1 MTWDHTRVEE
11 ALMAAVLCVGLTTL
25 DVTQRVDEFPVPGQ
39 KVRSLGAA
47 LSPGGPAA
55 NAARAV
61 AALGGR
67 AALLTAL
74 GADALGEFVRAS
86 LDPVQV
92 TAVAGTTPVS
102 MVVVRNADGERTV
115 VSRNASVPVVAPDLS
130 DLVAAADVVLLDGHH
145 DGLAIPAAQQ
155 AKEAGLPVVLDAGSW
170 KPVLD
175 HLLPLVDVA
184 ACASG
189 FELSDAEVHS
199 YGVPLV
205 IRTQGAAP
213 VTWSRNGSTGEAPV
227 PAVEV
232 KDTNGAGDVWHGAY
246 AYALASGT
254 DPVAA
259 IGFASEA
266 AAVRVGAVGDWVER
280 LARWQDSRSGSRSC

>member
-1 MTWDHTRVEE
+1 
-11 ALMAAVLCVGLTTL
+11 MAAVLCVGLTTL
-25 DVTQRVDEFPVPGQ
+25 DVTQRVDAFPEPGQ
-39 KVRSLGAA
+39 KVRSLGAV

-67 AALLTAL
+67 ASLLTAL
-74 GADALGEFVRAS
+74 GGDALGEFVRAS
-86 LDPVQV
+86 LDPVHV
-92 TAVAGTTPVS
+92 TAVPGTTPVS
-102 MVVVRNADGERTV
+102 MVVVRDADGERTV
-115 VSRNASVPVVAPDLS
+115 VSRNASVPVKAPDLS
-130 DLVAAADVVLLDGHH
+130 ELLAVADVVLLDGHH
-145 DGLAIPAAQQ
+145 DGLVIPAARR
-155 AKEAGLPVVLDAGSW
+155 AKALGLPVVLDAGSW

-175 HLLPLVDVA
+175 HLLPLVDVV

-189 FELSDAEVHS
+189 FERSEAEVHS

-205 IRTQGAAP
+205 IRTQGAKP
-213 VTWSRNGSTGEAPV
+213 VTWSRNGSAGEVPV
-227 PAVEV
+227 PAAEV

-246 AYALASGT
+246 AYALASGA

-266 AAVRVGAVGDWVER
+266 AAVRVGAVGDWVEE
-280 LARWQDSRSGSRSC
+280 LARWQDSRSGSTSC

>member
-1 MTWDHTRVEE
+1 MARDLTRLEE
-11 ALMAAVLCVGLTTL
+11 AQMAAVLCVGLTTL
-25 DVTQRVDEFPVPGQ
+25 DVTQRVDAFPDPGQ
-39 KVRSLGAA
+39 KVSSFDAV

-67 AALLTAL
+67 SSLLTAL

-92 TAVAGTTPVS
+92 TAVPGTTPVS
-102 MVVVRNADGERTV
+102 MVVVRDADGERTV
-115 VSRNASVPVVAPDLS
+115 VSRNASVPVIAPDLS
-130 DLVAAADVVLLDGHH
+130 DLLAAADVVLLDGHH
-145 DGLAIPAAQQ
+145 EGLVIPVARR
-155 AKEAGLPVVLDAGSW
+155 AKALGLPVVLDAGSW

-189 FELSDAEVHS
+189 FELSDADVHS

-213 VTWSRNGSTGEAPV
+213 VTWSRNGSTGEVPV
-227 PAVEV
+227 PSVEV

-246 AYALASGT
+246 AYALASGA
-254 DPVAA
+254 DPVRA

-266 AAVRVGAVGDWVER
+266 AAVRVGVVGDWVER
-280 LARWQDSRSGSRSC
+280 LAWWQDSRSGSTSC

>member
-1 MTWDHTRVEE
+1 
-11 ALMAAVLCVGLTTL
+11 MAAVLCVGLTTL
-25 DVTQRVDEFPVPGQ
+25 DVTQRVDAFPEPGQ
-39 KVRSLGAA
+39 KVRSLDAV

-67 AALLTAL
+67 SSLLTAL

-92 TAVAGTTPVS
+92 TAVPGTTPVS
-102 MVVVRNADGERTV
+102 MVVVRDADGERTV

-130 DLVAAADVVLLDGHH
+130 DLLAAADVVLLDGHH
-145 DGLAIPAAQQ
+145 DGLVIPVAQQ
-155 AKEAGLPVVLDAGSW
+155 AKAAGLPVVLDAGSW

-189 FELSDAEVHS
+189 FELSEAGVHAF
-199 YGVPLV
+199 GVPLV

-213 VTWSRNGSTGEAPV
+213 VTWSARDGSTGVVPV

-246 AYALASGT
+246 AYALATGA
-254 DPVAA
+254 DPVQA

>member
-1 MTWDHTRVEE
+1 
-11 ALMAAVLCVGLTTL
+11 MAAVLCVGLTTL
-25 DVTQRVDEFPVPGQ
+25 DVTQRVDQFPEPGQ
-39 KVRSLGAA
+39 KIRSLDVV

-67 AALLTAL
+67 SSLLTAL

-92 TAVAGTTPVS
+92 TAVPGTTPVS
-102 MVVVRNADGERTV
+102 MVVVRDADGERTV

-130 DLVAAADVVLLDGHH
+130 DLLAAADVVLLDGHH
-145 DGLAIPAAQQ
+145 EGLVIPVAQQ
-155 AKEAGLPVVLDAGSW
+155 AKAAGLPVVLDAGSW

-189 FELSDAEVHS
+189 FELSEAGVHAF
-199 YGVPLV
+199 GVPLV
-205 IRTQGAAP
+205 IRTHGAAP
-213 VTWSRNGSTGEAPV
+213 VTWSSRDGSTGAVPV

-246 AYALASGT
+246 AYALATGA
-254 DPVAA
+254 DPVQA

>member
-1 MTWDHTRVEE
+1 MEE
-11 ALMAAVLCVGLTTL
+11 AQMAAVLCVGLTTL
-25 DVTQRVDEFPVPGQ
+25 DVTQRVDAFPDPGQ
-39 KVRSLGAA
+39 KVRSLDAV

-61 AALGGR
+61 AALGGKSL
-67 AALLTAL
+67 LLTAL
-74 GADALGEFVRAS
+74 GADALGDFVKVS
-86 LDPVQV
+86 LEPVQV
-92 TAVAGTTPVS
+92 TAVSGTTPVS
-102 MVVVRNADGERTV
+102 MVVVRDADGERTV

-130 DLVAAADVVLLDGHH
+130 GLLAAADVVLLDGHH
-145 DGLAIPAAQQ
+145 DGLMIPVARQ
-155 AKEAGLPVVLDAGSW
+155 AKAAGLPVVLDAGSW

-189 FELSDAEVHS
+189 FELSDAGVHS

-213 VTWSRNGSTGEAPV
+213 VTWSRNGSTGAVPV
-227 PAVEV
+227 PVVQV

-246 AYALASGT
+246 AYALASGA
-254 DPVAA
+254 DPVEA

-280 LARWQDSRSGSRSC
+280 LARWQDSRSGSTSC

>member
-1 MTWDHTRVEE
+1 
-11 ALMAAVLCVGLTTL
+11 MAAVLCVGLTTL
-25 DVTQRVDEFPVPGQ
+25 DVTQRVDVFPEPGQ
-39 KVRSLGAA
+39 KVRSLDAA

-74 GADALGEFVRAS
+74 GEDALGEFVRTS
-86 LDPVQV
+86 LAPVRV
-92 TAVAGTTPVS
+92 TAVPATTPVS
-102 MVVVRNADGERTV
+102 MVVVRDSDGERTV
-115 VSRNASVPVVAPDLS
+115 VSRNASVPVEAPDLTGLLA
-130 DLVAAADVVLLDGHH
+130 DADVLLLDGHH
-145 DGLAIPAAQQ
+145 DGLALPAART
-155 AKEAGLPVVLDAGSW
+155 AKRLGLPVVLDAGSW

-189 FELSDAEVHS
+189 FERSAAELHS
-199 YGVPLV
+199 RGVPLV
-205 IRTQGAAP
+205 IRTHGAAP
-213 VTWSRNGSTGEAPV
+213 VTWSRNGSTGAVAV
-227 PAVEV
+227 PSAQV

-266 AAVRVGAVGDWVER
+266 AAVRVGAVGDWVEE

>member
-1 MTWDHTRVEE
+1 
-11 ALMAAVLCVGLTTL
+11 MAAVLCVGLTTL
-25 DVTQRVDEFPVPGQ
+25 DVTQRVDEFPDPGQ
-39 KVRSLGAA
+39 KIRSLGAV

-67 AALLTAL
+67 AALLTSL

-92 TAVAGTTPVS
+92 IAVPGTTPVS
-102 MVVVRNADGERTV
+102 MVVVRDADGERTV
-115 VSRNASVPVVAPDLS
+115 VSRNASVPVTAPDLT
-130 DLVAAADVVLLDGHH
+130 DLLAAADVVLLDGHH
-145 DGLAIPAAQQ
+145 EGLAIPVARR
-155 AKEAGLPVVLDAGSW
+155 AKAAGLPVVLDAGSW

-184 ACASG
+184 ACSAG
-189 FELSDAEVHS
+189 FERSEAEVHS

-205 IRTQGAAP
+205 IRTHGAKP
-213 VTWSRNGSTGEAPV
+213 VTWSRNGSAGELPV
-227 PAVEV
+227 PAVAV
-232 KDTNGAGDVWHGAY
+232 NDTNGAGDVWHGAY
-246 AYALASGT
+246 AYALASGA
-254 DPVAA
+254 DPVGA

-266 AAVRVGAVGDWVER
+266 AAVRVGAVGDWVEE
-280 LARWQDSRSGSRSC
+280 LARWQDSRSGSTSC

>member
-1 MTWDHTRVEE
+1 
-11 ALMAAVLCVGLTTL
+11 MAAVLCVGLTTL
-25 DVTQRVDEFPVPGQ
+25 DVTQRVESFPDPGQ
-39 KVRSLGAA
+39 KIRSLGAE

-67 AALLTAL
+67 SALLTAL

-92 TAVAGTTPVS
+92 TAVAATTPVS
-102 MVVVRNADGERTV
+102 MVVVRDADGERTV
-115 VSRNASVPVVAPDLS
+115 VSRNAAVPVVAPDLS
-130 DLVAAADVVLLDGHH
+130 DLLAAADVVLLDGHH
-145 DGLAIPAAQQ
+145 DGLVLPVARR
-155 AKEAGLPVVLDAGSW
+155 AKAMGLPVVLDAGSW

-189 FELSDAEVHS
+189 FERSAAEVHAF
-199 YGVPLV
+199 GVPLV

-213 VTWSRNGSTGEAPV
+213 VTWSRNGSTGEVPV
-227 PAVEV
+227 PSVEV

-246 AYALASGT
+246 AYALASGA
-254 DPVAA
+254 DPVTEA
-259 IGFASEA
+259 IGFASQA

-280 LARWQDSRSGSRSC
+280 LARWQDSRSGSTSC

>member
-1 MTWDHTRVEE
+1 
-11 ALMAAVLCVGLTTL
+11 MAAVLCVGLTTL
-25 DVTQRVDEFPVPGQ
+25 DVTQRVHAFPAPGE
-39 KVRSLGAA
+39 KVRSIGSHLA
-47 LSPGGPAA
+47 PGGPAA

-61 AALGGR
+61 AALGGSSS
-67 AALLTAL
+67 LLTAL

-86 LDPVQV
+86 LEPVQV
-92 TAVAGTTPVS
+92 VAVEGTTPVS
-102 MVVVRNADGERTV
+102 MVVVRDADGERTV
-115 VSRNASVPVVAPDLS
+115 VSRNASVPVTAPDLS
-130 DLVAAADVVLLDGHH
+130 DLLAAADVVLLDGHH
-145 DGLAIPAAQQ
+145 DGLVIPVARAAK
-155 AKEAGLPVVLDAGSW
+155 ALGLPVVLDAGSW

-189 FELSDAEVHS
+189 FERSAAEVHS

-205 IRTQGAAP
+205 IRTNGPAP
-213 VTWSRNGSTGEAPV
+213 VTWSRNGSTGEVAV
-227 PAVEV
+227 PAVRV

-259 IGFASEA
+259 IGFASQA

>member
-1 MTWDHTRVEE
+1 
-11 ALMAAVLCVGLTTL
+11 MAAVLCVGLTTL
-25 DVTQRVDEFPVPGQ
+25 DVTQRVDAFPEPGQ
-39 KVRSLGAA
+39 KIRSLDAR

-61 AALGGR
+61 AALGGKSS
-67 AALLTAL
+67 LLTAL

-86 LDPVQV
+86 LDPVHV
-92 TAVAGTTPVS
+92 TAVAATTPVS
-102 MVVVRNADGERTV
+102 MVVVRTADGERTV
-115 VSRNASVPVVAPDLS
+115 VSRNASVQVTAPDLS
-130 DLVAAADVVLLDGHH
+130 GLLAAADVVLLDGHH
-145 DGLAIPAAQQ
+145 DGLVMPVAQQ
-155 AKEAGLPVVLDAGSW
+155 AKALGLPVVLDAGSW

-175 HLLPLVDVA
+175 HLLPLVDVV
-184 ACASG
+184 ACSSG
-189 FELSDAEVHS
+189 FERSEAEVHS

-205 IRTQGAAP
+205 IRTHGAKP
-213 VTWSRNGSTGEAPV
+213 VTWSRNGSSGEVPV

-246 AYALASGT
+246 AYALASGA

>member
-1 MTWDHTRVEE
+1 MTWDHTRLEE
-11 ALMAAVLCVGLTTL
+11 GQMAAVLCVGLTTL
-25 DVTQRVDEFPVPGQ
+25 DVTQRVGEFPRPGQ
-39 KVRSLGAA
+39 KIRSLGAV

-67 AALLTAL
+67 ASLLTAL

-92 TAVAGTTPVS
+92 TAVEGTTPVS
-102 MVVVRNADGERTV
+102 MVVVRDADGERTV
-115 VSRNASVPVVAPDLS
+115 VSRNASVPVIAPDLT
-130 DLVAAADVVLLDGHH
+130 DLLAAADVVLLDGHH
-145 DGLAIPAAQQ
+145 DGLVIPVARQ
-155 AKEAGLPVVLDAGSW
+155 AKALGLPVVLDAGSW

-184 ACASG
+184 ACSAG
-189 FELSDAEVHS
+189 FERSEAEVHS

-205 IRTQGAAP
+205 IRTHGAKP
-213 VTWSRNGSTGEAPV
+213 VTWSRNGSAGELPV
-227 PAVEV
+227 PVAEV

-246 AYALASGT
+246 AYALASGA

-266 AAVRVGAVGDWVER
+266 AAVRVGAVGDWVEE
-280 LARWQDSRSGSRSC
+280 LARWQDSRSGSTSC

>member
-1 MTWDHTRVEE
+1 
-11 ALMAAVLCVGLTTL
+11 MAAVLCVGLTTL
-25 DVTQRVDEFPVPGQ
+25 DVTQRVDVFPEPGQ
-39 KVRSLGAA
+39 KVRSLDAA

-61 AALGGR
+61 AALGGE

-74 GADALGEFVRAS
+74 GADALGEFVRSS
-86 LDPVQV
+86 LAPVRV

-102 MVVVRNADGERTV
+102 MVVVRAADGERTV
-115 VSRNASVPVVAPDLS
+115 VSRNASVPVEAPALAG
-130 DLVAAADVVLLDGHH
+130 LVAAADVVLLDGHH
-145 DGLAIPAAQQ
+145 DGLAIPAARM
-155 AKEAGLPVVLDAGSW
+155 AKDAGLPVVLDAGSW

-189 FELSDAEVHS
+189 FERSDAEVHS

-205 IRTQGAAP
+205 IRTHGAAP
-213 VTWSRNGSTGEAPV
+213 VTWSLDGSTGAVPV
-227 PAVEV
+227 PSVQV
-232 KDTNGAGDVWHGAY
+232 RDTNGAGDVWHGAY
-246 AYALASGT
+246 AYALATGT

>member
-1 MTWDHTRVEE
+1 
-11 ALMAAVLCVGLTTL
+11 MAAVLCVGLTTL
-25 DVTQRVDEFPVPGQ
+25 DVTQRVDAFPAPGE
-39 KVRSLGAA
+39 KVRSLDAV

-61 AALGGR
+61 AALGGS

-74 GADALGEFVRAS
+74 GADALGDFVRAS
-86 LDPVQV
+86 LAPVAV
-92 TAVAGTTPVS
+92 TAVPGTTPVS
-102 MVVVRNADGERTV
+102 MVVVRDADGERTV
-115 VSRNASVPVVAPDLS
+115 VSRNASVPVTAPELDGLL
-130 DLVAAADVVLLDGHH
+130 DGVDVMLVDGHH
-145 DGLAIPAAQQ
+145 DGLAIPAARE
-155 AKEAGLPVVLDAGSW
+155 AKARGLPVVLDAGSW

-189 FELSDAEVHS
+189 FERSEAEVHS

-205 IRTQGAAP
+205 VRTNGAAP
-213 VTWSRNGSTGEAPV
+213 VTWSRDGSSGEVPV
-227 PAVEV
+227 PSVEV
-232 KDTNGAGDVWHGAY
+232 KDTNGAGDVWHGAF
-246 AYALASGT
+246 AYALASGA

-266 AAVRVGAVGDWVER
+266 AAVRVSAAGDWVER
-280 LARWQDSRSGSRSC
+280 LARWQDSRSGSTSC

>member
-1 MTWDHTRVEE
+1 
-11 ALMAAVLCVGLTTL
+11 MAAVLCVGLTTL
-25 DVTQRVDEFPVPGQ
+25 DVTQRVDAFPAPGE
-39 KVRSLGAA
+39 KVRSLDAV

-61 AALGGR
+61 AALGGES
-67 AALLTAL
+67 ALLTAL

-102 MVVVRNADGERTV
+102 MVVVRVADGERTV

-130 DLVAAADVVLLDGHH
+130 GLLDAADVVLLDGHH
-145 DGLAIPAAQQ
+145 DGLVIPVAQQ
-155 AKEAGLPVVLDAGSW
+155 AKARGLTVVLDAGSW

-184 ACASG
+184 ACSSG
-189 FELSDAEVHS
+189 FERSEAEVHS

-205 IRTQGAAP
+205 IRTHGAKP
-213 VTWSRNGSTGEAPV
+213 VTWSRNGSTGEVPV

-232 KDTNGAGDVWHGAY
+232 KDTNGANTNGAGDVWHGAY
-246 AYALASGT
+246 AYALASGA

-280 LARWQDSRSGSRSC
+280 LTRWQDSRSGSTSC

>member
-1 MTWDHTRVEE
+1 
-11 ALMAAVLCVGLTTL
+11 MAAVLCVGLTTL
-25 DVTQRVDEFPVPGQ
+25 DVTQRVDDFPVPGT
-39 KVRSLGAA
+39 KIRSLDAH

-61 AALGGR
+61 AALGGSSS
-67 AALLTAL
+67 LLTAL

-86 LDPVQV
+86 LAPVQV
-92 TAVAGTTPVS
+92 TAVSGTTPVS
-102 MVVVRNADGERTV
+102 MVVVRDADGERTV
-115 VSRNASVPVVAPDLS
+115 VSRNASVPVTAPDLS
-130 DLVAAADVVLLDGHH
+130 DLLSGVDVVLLDGHH
-145 DGLAIPAAQQ
+145 DGLVIPVARQ
-155 AKEAGLPVVLDAGSW
+155 AKVLGLTVVLDAGSW

-189 FELSDAEVHS
+189 FERSDAGVHS

-205 IRTQGAAP
+205 VRTNGAAP
-213 VTWSRNGSTGEAPV
+213 VTWSRDGSTGAVPV
-227 PAVEV
+227 PSVEV

-246 AYALASGT
+246 AYALASGV
-254 DPVAA
+254 DAVEA

-280 LARWQDSRSGSRSC
+280 LARWQDSRSSSKSC

>member
-1 MTWDHTRVEE
+1 
-11 ALMAAVLCVGLTTL
+11 MAAVLCVGLTTL
-25 DVTQRVDEFPVPGQ
+25 DVTQRVDAFPDPGQ
-39 KVRSLGAA
+39 KVRSLGAE

-61 AALGGR
+61 AALGGKS
-67 AALLTAL
+67 ALLTAL

-86 LDPVQV
+86 LAPVQV

-102 MVVVRNADGERTV
+102 MVVVRDADGERTV
-115 VSRNASVPVVAPDLS
+115 VSRNAEVPVVAPDLS
-130 DLVAAADVVLLDGHH
+130 DLLAAADVVLLDGHH
-145 DGLAIPAAQQ
+145 DGLVLPVARR
-155 AKEAGLPVVLDAGSW
+155 AKAMGLPVVLDAGSW

-189 FELSDAEVHS
+189 FERSAAEVHAF
-199 YGVPLV
+199 GVPLV

-213 VTWSRNGSTGEAPV
+213 VTWSRNGSTGEVPV
-227 PAVEV
+227 PSVEV

-246 AYALASGT
+246 AYALASGA
-254 DPVAA
+254 DPVAEA
-259 IGFASEA
+259 IGFASQA

-280 LARWQDSRSGSRSC
+280 LARWQDSRSGSTSC

>member
-1 MTWDHTRVEE
+1 
-11 ALMAAVLCVGLTTL
+11 MAAVLCVGLTTL
-25 DVTQRVDEFPVPGQ
+25 DVTQRVDAFPDPGQ
-39 KVRSLGAA
+39 KVRSLSSE

-67 AALLTAL
+67 SSLLTAL

-102 MVVVRNADGERTV
+102 MVVVRDADGERTV

-130 DLVAAADVVLLDGHH
+130 DLLAAVDVVLLDGHH
-145 DGLAIPAAQQ
+145 DGLVLPVARQ
-155 AKEAGLPVVLDAGSW
+155 AKAMGLPVVLDAGSW

-189 FELSDAEVHS
+189 FERSAAEVHAF
-199 YGVPLV
+199 GVPLV

-213 VTWSRNGSTGEAPV
+213 VTWSRNGSTGEVAV

-246 AYALASGT
+246 AYALASGA
-254 DPVAA
+254 DPVAEA
-259 IGFASEA
+259 IGFASQA

-280 LARWQDSRSGSRSC
+280 LARWQDSRSGSTSC